1 MKTIETGH
9 LEKQKYH
16 HASHSKFVLKYHFIF
31 VCKYRHKLFMN
42 NESLAEE
49 IKQLFYG
56 IAAKAK
62 FTIDV
67 MEIDPSTPDH
77 IHVLV
82 DAPPTISPK
91 QIASRLKSQST
102 FHIWKTNEEYLSSF
116 YWKERTFWSDG
127 YFVCTTGDASTETI
141 KKYIE
146 RQG

>member
-1 MKTIETGH
+1 MEGN
-9 LEKQKYH
+9 LKYH

-31 VCKYRHKLFMN
+31 SCKYRHKLFKD

-49 IKQLFYG
+49 IKRLFHD
-56 IAAKAK
+56 IAAKSK

-67 MEIDPSTPDH
+67 MEIDPTTPDH

-82 DAPPTISPK
+82 DAPPTMSCK
-91 QIASRLKSQST
+91 QIASRLKGQST
-102 FHIWKTNEEYLSSF
+102 FHIWKTNEEYLKEF

-127 YFVCTTGDASTETI
+127 YFVCTTGDASTATI
-141 KKYIE
+141 RKYIE

>member
-1 MKTIETGH
+1 MKTLDREGH
-9 LEKQKYH
+9 PKKSKYH
-16 HASHSKFVLKYHFIF
+16 HSSHSKFILKYHFIF
-31 VCKYRHKLFMN
+31 ACKYRHKLFTN
-42 NESLAEE
+42 QHLAEE

-56 IAAKAK
+56 IATKSK
-62 FTIDV
+62 FVIDV
-67 MEIDPSTPDH
+67 MEIDPDTPDH

-91 QIASRLKSQST
+91 QIASRLKGQST
-102 FHIWKTNEEYLSSF
+102 FHIWKTNEEYLKSF

-141 KKYIE
+141 RQYIE

>member
-1 MKTIETGH
+1 MKTLDKEGYP
-9 LEKQKYH
+9 KKSKYH
-16 HASHSKFVLKYHFIF
+16 HSSHSKFILKYHFIF
-31 VCKYRHKLFMN
+31 ACKYRHKLFTN
-42 NESLAEE
+42 QHLAEE

-56 IAAKAK
+56 IATKSK
-62 FTIDV
+62 FVIDV
-67 MEIDPSTPDH
+67 MEIDPDTPDH

-91 QIASRLKSQST
+91 QIASRLKGQST
-102 FHIWKTNEEYLSSF
+102 FHIWKTNEEYLKSF

-141 KKYIE
+141 RQYIE